1 MTLKRTSSAM
11 AFAVAL
17 LKTGDAAIMALP
29 GDIGGERL
37 FSRELP
43 KSRSCAD
50 SELVLL
56 RISPPT
62 LELCRRF
69 YSSGQIIFSCLL
81 RVKSA

>member
-37 FSRELP
+37 FSLELP
-43 KSRSCAD
+43 KRRSCAD

-62 LELCRRF
+62 LKLA
-69 YSSGQIIFSCLL
+69 SKIIFQV
-81 RVKSA
+81 R

>member
-1 MTLKRTSSAM
+1 MPFTLTSSAM

-29 GDIGGERL
+29 GDMGGDRL

-43 KSRSCAD
+43 KRRSCAER
-50 SELVLL
+50 ELVLL

-62 LELCRRF
+62 LEM
-69 YSSGQIIFSCLL
+69 
-81 RVKSA
+81 

>member
-1 MTLKRTSSAM
+1 M

-43 KSRSCAD
+43 KRRSCAD

-62 LELCRRF
+62 LKLASKIRF
-69 YSSGQIIFSCLL
+69 EV
-81 RVKSA
+81 R